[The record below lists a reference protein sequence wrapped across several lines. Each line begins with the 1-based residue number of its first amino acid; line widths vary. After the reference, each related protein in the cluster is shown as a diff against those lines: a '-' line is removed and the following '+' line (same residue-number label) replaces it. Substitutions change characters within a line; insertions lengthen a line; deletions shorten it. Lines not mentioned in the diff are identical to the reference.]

1 MPEYAIHTANSQFS
15 YVFISQVK
23 KKRKRPSG
31 DARCMLDM
39 HIPGLSGI
47 PPPSTAPSLIQTDSY
62 PPDDLFH
69 MASLHPLSKS
79 LKDKEELQNEMYLS
93 DFFDFMR

>member
-1 MPEYAIHTANSQFS
+1 
-15 YVFISQVK
+15 
-23 KKRKRPSG
+23 
-31 DARCMLDM
+31 MLDM